1 MSFYS
6 IILVLKIKKGMR
18 VMNRYVVMKKG
29 TAKPNY
35 KVNAETRLGAVAK
48 AKAFFGS
55 RSVSVVRIS

>member
-1 MSFYS
+1 
-6 IILVLKIKKGMR
+6 
-18 VMNRYVVMKKG
+18 MNRYVVMKKG